1 MSHSKRSKRQLTQST
16 AARRL
21 SDLYCLWRLCG
32 TQACRR
38 SRECKGDA
46 RSCFLALPLV
56 PKDALAFLQAFDEGQ
71 ADSLSFDEMMALN
84 ADEWDAVN
92 AWRERVASTLPNAE
106 A

>member
-1 MSHSKRSKRQLTQST
+1 MTIEHDKRKADRLTT

-21 SDLYCLWRLCG
+21 SDLYCLWRFCS

-38 SRECKGDA
+38 SSECKGDA

-56 PKDALAFLQAFDEGQ
+56 PKEALAFLQAFDEGLS
-71 ADSLSFDEMMALN
+71 DGLSFDKMIELN

-92 AWRERVASTLPNAE
+92 AWRERVASTLPGAE